1 MTRVQL
7 FFAAVIVGLWCA
19 VVGFAIHKP
28 ELIGLAT
35 VVTPVVLIPVG
46 FLFAAGIR
54 DQIKRSVNRG
64 ESDERIEP

>member
-19 VVGFAIHKP
+19 VVGFSIHKP

-46 FLFAAGIR
+46 FLFAAGIK
-54 DQIKRSVNRG
+54 DQIRKSVSRG
-64 ESDERIEP
+64 EDNDRVEP

>member
-1 MTRVQL
+1 MTNVQL

-19 VVGFAIHKP
+19 VVGFAIHRP

-46 FLFAAGIR
+46 FLFAAGIK
-54 DQIKRSVNRG
+54 DQIRKSVGRG
-64 ESDERIEP
+64 EDSDRVEP